1 MKITIKGRRL
11 EARATHEAKKKTSLL
26 NCVQQTAE
34 WLEMYAR
41 ILRDVRQP
49 SATH

>member
-1 MKITIKGRRL
+1 MKIMIKGRRP
-11 EARATHEAKKKTSLL
+11 EARATHEAKKKTSIL

-41 ILRDVRQP
+41 ILRDVRQAP
-49 SATH
+49 ATH

>member
-1 MKITIKGRRL
+1 MKLLIKERKMDS
-11 EARATHEAKKKTSLL
+11 RAAHEAKKKTSVL

-41 ILRDVRQP
+41 ILRDMRQAPAVR
-49 SATH
+49 

>member
-1 MKITIKGRRL
+1 MKVMIKGSRPGS
-11 EARATHEAKKKTSLL
+11 RANHEAKKKTSVL

-41 ILRDVRQP
+41 ILRDARQAP
-49 SATH
+49 ITN

>member
-1 MKITIKGRRL
+1 MKIMSKDRKP
-11 EARATHEAKKKTSLL
+11 ESRADLEAKKKTSVL

-41 ILRDVRQP
+41 ILRDMRQSP
-49 SATH
+49 TSR